1 MLVDNMDFIDATII
15 TLAFT
20 SNDQKEECRAILEE
34 GGMVNSLILVEAHY
48 NIERITKNRNLA
60 TDAIKS
66 ILNKFEIVAL
76 DHNLLFEAL
85 KRTNKYNLKIFDLI
99 HYVTALLKGCS
110 SIVSYD
116 KHFDG
121 LEVKRKEP

>member
-1 MLVDNMDFIDATII
+1 MMVMDFIDSTVII
-15 TLAFT
+15 LAFT
-20 SNDQKEECRAILEE
+20 PNNKKEKCREILE
-34 GGMVNSLILVEAHY
+34 GGGIVNSLILAEAHY
-48 NIERITKNRNLA
+48 NIEKITKDKNLA

-66 ILNKFEIVAL
+66 VLNKFEIVAL

-85 KRTNKYNLKIFDLI
+85 RRAEKYNLRIFDLI

-110 SIVSYD
+110 SIISHD

-121 LEVKRKEP
+121 LEIKRKKP